1 MRLIVPKPPGADPD
15 EPPLRHYKMRM
26 LDKSV
31 KNALVLTD
39 KPKSP
44 DSENRARESST
55 GAPQQEPQNVLTLVL
70 GLTVLRGALEHD
82 FNIEAMYNRN
92 YSARMRARREKAE
105 PRGRV
110 MILEKQKDFDQA
122 GINRLNAGIVSRS
135 ASSTAFSHA
144 LGKQP
149 PKPKGQFER
158 MARIAKIDL
167 IDMLFKLFS
176 KQQYWSLKDLRA
188 KVQQPEAYLKEV
200 LAEIGH
206 LERSGPN
213 NGTWRL
219 QESYAMAIPE
229 AKEDEMEVEGSQPG
243 IKMDPVK
250 MEYNLEPSQN
260 NSEFDYG
267 EPDDEEDDEDDEDED
282 EMEEVE

>member
-1 MRLIVPKPPGADPD
+1 
-15 EPPLRHYKMRM
+15 
-26 LDKSV
+26 
-31 KNALVLTD
+31 
-39 KPKSP
+39 
-44 DSENRARESST
+44 
-55 GAPQQEPQNVLTLVL
+55 
-70 GLTVLRGALEHD
+70 
-82 FNIEAMYNRN
+82 
-92 YSARMRARREKAE
+92 
-105 PRGRV
+105 

-158 MARIAKIDL
+158 MARIARNDL
-167 IDMLFKLFS
+167 IDMLFKLFY

-219 QESYAMAIPE
+219 QESYAMPTPDV
-229 AKEDEMEVEGSQPG
+229 KEDEMEVEGSQG
-243 IKMDPVK
+243 IKMDPFK
-250 MEYNLEPSQN
+250 MEYMEPSQN
-260 NSEFDYG
+260 HAEFDYG
-267 EPDDEEDDEDDEDED
+267 SPDDEDDDED
-282 EMEEVE
+282 DDEEEEAEDDDMEVVE

>member
-1 MRLIVPKPPGADPD
+1 
-15 EPPLRHYKMRM
+15 
-26 LDKSV
+26 
-31 KNALVLTD
+31 VLTW
-39 KPKSP
+39 
-44 DSENRARESST
+44 
-55 GAPQQEPQNVLTLVL
+55 VL

-135 ASSTAFSHA
+135 GASAAFSHA

-158 MARIAKIDL
+158 MARIARNDL

-219 QESYAMAIPE
+219 QESYAMAMPE
-229 AKEDEMEVEGSQPG
+229 VKEDEMEVEGSQG
-243 IKMDPVK
+243 LKVDPYK

-267 EPDDEEDDEDDEDED
+267 EPDDEDDDEDED
-282 EMEEVE
+282 EDEDDMEVVE

>member
-1 MRLIVPKPPGADPD
+1 
-15 EPPLRHYKMRM
+15 
-26 LDKSV
+26 
-31 KNALVLTD
+31 VLT
-39 KPKSP
+39 
-44 DSENRARESST
+44 R
-55 GAPQQEPQNVLTLVL
+55 VL

-135 ASSTAFSHA
+135 ASSAAFSHA

-158 MARIAKIDL
+158 MARIARNDL
-167 IDMLFKLFS
+167 MICS
-176 KQQYWSLKDLRA
+176 SSCSLSSNIGRSRTSGQKT
-188 KVQQPEAYLKEV
+188 QQPEAYLKEV

-219 QESYAMAIPE
+219 QESYAIAQPE
-229 AKEDEMEVEGSQPG
+229 VKEDEMEVEGSQG
-243 IKMDPVK
+243 IKMDPYKV
-250 MEYNLEPSQN
+250 EYPLEPSQN

-267 EPDDEEDDEDDEDED
+267 EPDDEEDDEDDDEDED
-282 EMEEVE
+282 DMEEVE

>member
-1 MRLIVPKPPGADPD
+1 
-15 EPPLRHYKMRM
+15 
-26 LDKSV
+26 
-31 KNALVLTD
+31 VLTW
-39 KPKSP
+39 
-44 DSENRARESST
+44 
-55 GAPQQEPQNVLTLVL
+55 VL
-70 GLTVLRGALEHD
+70 GLTVVRGALEHD

-92 YSARMRARREKAE
+92 YSSRMRARREKAE
-105 PRGRV
+105 PKGRV

-135 ASSTAFSHA
+135 ASSNAFSYA

-158 MARIAKIDL
+158 MARIARNDL

-188 KVQQPEAYLKEV
+188 KTQQPEAYLKEV

-219 QESYAMAIPE
+219 QESYALEIPE
-229 AKEDEMEVEGSQPG
+229 VKEDEMEV
-243 IKMDPVK
+243 DPYK
-250 MEYNLEPSQN
+250 MEYPLEPSQN

-267 EPDDEEDDEDDEDED
+267 EPDDEEDDEDEDED

>member
-1 MRLIVPKPPGADPD
+1 MRLIVPKPASADPD

-55 GAPQQEPQNVLTLVL
+55 GAPQENVLTLVL

-82 FNIEAMYNRN
+82 FNIEAMYNQN

-158 MARIAKIDL
+158 MARIARNDL

-243 IKMDPVK
+243 IKMEYK
-250 MEYNLEPSQN
+250 MEYLEPSQN

-267 EPDDEEDDEDDEDED
+267 EPDDEEDDEDEDEED